1 MKDTQETNLS
11 QDEVKVE
18 ETKSP
23 VETPEMETA
32 TDVVTDVTEEAV
44 NLMDVSNLSKEEMVE
59 KLAALVDSYEEGI
72 RGEVEAL
79 KQAYYKLRHNEVEE
93 QKKAFVADGGEEAD
107 FVAPE
112 DETEGKVKALLTVYK
127 EKRAAVLA
135 EEERV
140 KAANYALK
148 LQLLD
153 QLKAISESQED
164 FNKLNV
170 ALTDIQQRWK

>member
-59 KLAALVDSYEEGI
+59 KLAALVDSY
-72 RGEVEAL
+72 
-79 KQAYYKLRHNEVEE
+79 
-93 QKKAFVADGGEEAD
+93 
-107 FVAPE
+107 
-112 DETEGKVKALLTVYK
+112 
-127 EKRAAVLA
+127 
-135 EEERV
+135 
-140 KAANYALK
+140 
-148 LQLLD
+148 
-153 QLKAISESQED
+153 
-164 FNKLNV
+164 
-170 ALTDIQQRWK
+170 